1 MIAMMPEF
9 ELLLEKFLRDELNLV
24 ELKQFLSTV
33 KEPGNLEKLSRLLD
47 EKLEHKAYS
56 GSSEKPEIDLMFR
69 QMLAKAARKKTA
81 DTQAP
86 LLKLAEQYTAPDSTM
101 PSEAYS
107 KKQTGRYSFI
117 SRRSIAA
124 AALLFIAGAGAYL
137 WLNRSSGQQQIVR
150 QAPAPVLEKDVEPG
164 GNKAILTLSDG
175 SKISL
180 NNANNG
186 TLAQQG
192 NTTVVKLANGQLSYH
207 ASGKTSREILYNT
220 MTTPRG
226 GQYRLSLPDGTQVWL
241 NASSSI
247 TYPTSFTGQERK
259 VEIKGEAYFE
269 VAPLIPKGEHKKIPF
284 KVYIAPSSGSEGM
297 EVEVLGT
304 HFNINAYED
313 ESATKTTLLEGAV
326 KIKKG
331 SDAILLKPGQQ
342 ASCSGNSGF
351 SLMEDA
357 DLEESIAWKN
367 GLFSFKEADLTQI
380 MRQLARWYDLDVRY
394 EGTISKRRFT
404 GKVFR
409 NLKLSETL
417 KVLELSHIHF
427 RIEGNRLTVTP

>member
-1 MIAMMPEF
+1 MMPEF
-9 ELLLEKFLRDELNLV
+9 ELLLDKFLRDELDPA
-24 ELKQFLSTV
+24 ELKRFLSAV
-33 KEPGNLEKLSRLLD
+33 KEPGNLEKLSRVLD
-47 EKLEHKAYS
+47 EKLSRNAYS
-56 GSSEKPEIDLMFR
+56 GSSESAEIDQMFR
-69 QMLAKAARKKTA
+69 QMLEKAARNKPVH
-81 DTQAP
+81 AP
-86 LLKLAEQYTAPDSTM
+86 SPILNLPEQYTTPAEEI

-107 KKQTGRYSFI
+107 GKRSVIHFLF

-124 AALLFIAGAGAYL
+124 AVLLFIAGAAVYL
-137 WLNRSSGQQQIVR
+137 WLNH
-150 QAPAPVLEKDVEPG
+150 APDQKPVVKHTPTPVLENDVEPG
-164 GNKAILTLSDG
+164 GNKAVLTLSDG
-175 SKISL
+175 SRISL
-180 NNANNG
+180 NSANNG

-192 NTTVVKLANGQLSYH
+192 NTTVVKLANGDLQYQ
-207 ASGKTSREILYNT
+207 ASGKASAEVMYNT

-226 GQYRLSLPDGTQVWL
+226 GQYHLSLPDGTQVWL

-247 TYPTSFTGQERK
+247 TYPTSFNDQERK
-259 VEIKGEAYFE
+259 VNIKGEAYFE
-269 VAPLIPKGEHKKIPF
+269 VAPLIPKGSHKKIPF
-284 KVYIAPSSGSEGM
+284 KVLVIPSSGSGGM

-331 SDAILLKPGQQ
+331 PEAILLKPGQQ
-342 ASCSGNSGF
+342 ASYSGNSGF
-351 SLMEDA
+351 SLQEDA

-380 MRQLARWYDLDVRY
+380 MRQLARWYDLEVRY
-394 EGTISKRRFT
+394 EGPISKRRFT

-427 RIEGNRLTVTP
+427 RLEGNELTVMP